1 MEWTA
6 PPKAATMR
14 QRRFITALVME
25 RAISR
30 EEALALMVEKGGNRA
45 SVDVFEGSR
54 WLSRAAASE
63 VIEALLGMAVV
74 R

>member
-30 EEALALMVEKGGNRA
+30 EEALALVVEKGGNRA
-45 SVDVFEGSR
+45 LVDVFGGSR
-54 WLSRAAASE
+54 WLFRVAASV
-63 VIEALLGMAVV
+63 VIEALLGMVV
-74 R
+74 VW

>member
-1 MEWTA
+1 MKWTA

-25 RAISR
+25 RAISK
-30 EEALALMVEKGGNRA
+30 EEALALMVERGGNRA
-45 SVDVFEGSR
+45 SSDVFEGSR
-54 WLSRAAASE
+54 WLSRVAASE
-63 VIEALLGMAVV
+63 VIEVLLGMAKV